1 MFQAALFQR
10 SRRQFLVTAGAT
22 FAAVSTPALVTA
34 FQPDSAAA
42 AAARPGRH
50 ALGLERD
57 RDGLYYVPKGY
68 THGVPMPLMVIL
80 HGAGGS
86 SESASTAF
94 PLADE
99 LGFIILATDSKDW
112 TWDAI
117 IKGFGED
124 VTFLQQAYLHVASR
138 LTIDRSKL
146 AMTGF
151 SDGASYALSLGIGNG
166 DVFTTI
172 MAFSPGVMQ
181 PADVAGKPRIFISH
195 GTSDGVMPID
205 DTSRKFVPRLKAL
218 GYDVLYREYDGKH
231 TLPPEIRRDAY
242 LWWLGRSPL
251 QP

>member
-1 MFQAALFQR
+1 MIDHVFMR
-10 SRRQFLVTAGAT
+10 TRRQFLFTAGL
-22 FAAVSTPALVTA
+22 AVAGAGAGGPALTPALA
-34 FQPDSAAA
+34 GAQPAPAAA
-42 AAARPGRH
+42 ADVAPGRH
-50 ALGLERD
+50 ALGLEPD

-68 THGVPMPLMVIL
+68 RPGVAMPLMVVL

-124 VTFLQQAYLHVASR
+124 VTFLQQAFLHVAGKLSV
-138 LTIDRSKL
+138 DRSRL

-166 DVFTTI
+166 DVFTTL

-181 PADVAGKPRIFISH
+181 PAEVAGKPRIFISH

-218 GYDVLYREYDGKH
+218 GYDVTYKEYDGKH
-231 TLPPEIRRDAY
+231 TLPPEIRREAY
-242 LWWLGRSPL
+242 SWWLGR
-251 QP
+251 